1 MPINKITQQD
11 YTKFSRVF
19 QLKLPLNIEVT
30 IPKDNSVRLL
40 GQIVKKMHLTE
51 LYRSY
56 FRIRKNKATP
66 RQMLKILIY
75 AYMNRIY
82 SSRQIA
88 QACHR
93 DINFM
98 YLLEDMPA
106 PDHATIARFR
116 SLHFAP
122 CAKVIMSRL
131 DQILADNGEL
141 SLRHIFIDGTK
152 IEAAANKYTFA
163 WKKAVTRNQQKL
175 TEQGAGTVSGSAT
188 VIPRRTTTPP
198 S

>member
-1 MPINKITQQD
+1 
-11 YTKFSRVF
+11 
-19 QLKLPLNIEVT
+19 
-30 IPKDNSVRLL
+30 
-40 GQIVKKMHLTE
+40 
-51 LYRSY
+51 
-56 FRIRKNKATP
+56 
-66 RQMLKILIY
+66 MLKILIY

-98 YLLEDMPA
+98 YLLESMPA

-116 SLHFAP
+116 SSHFAP